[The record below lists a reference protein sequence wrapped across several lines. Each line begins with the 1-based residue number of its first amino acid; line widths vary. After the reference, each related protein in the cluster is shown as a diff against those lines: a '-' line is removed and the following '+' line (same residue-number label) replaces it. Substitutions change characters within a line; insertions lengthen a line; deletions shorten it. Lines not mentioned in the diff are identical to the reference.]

1 MLQPATSALPTNQAP
16 TAGVK
21 TLSEKTYDI
30 FALPP
35 NFTVTTTS
43 ASGANAVSK
52 TQYLFN
58 NTTLNALV
66 TDNGSGAGS
75 ITTSYG
81 DGFSGRVYDAIAAS
95 QNGGRGV
102 LIQGF
107 TIQSTTNSTG
117 AQNSAALNTI
127 AFQILNANAQGGTF
141 NIPLD
146 VNSAISNAQYQVGIL
161 TIRQNFWLNTV
172 NQISV
177 ILPVNTAFAFTFFTQ
192 TGNL

>member
-1 MLQPATSALPTNQAP
+1 MLTPATSALPSNQAP
-16 TAGVK
+16 AAGVK
-21 TLSEKTYDI
+21 TLSDKTYDI

-35 NFTVTTTS
+35 NFTVTTVS
-43 ASGANAVSK
+43 ASGSGAATK

-58 NTTLNALV
+58 NTTMNALV

-75 ITTSYG
+75 IVSTYG
-81 DGFSGRVYDAIAAS
+81 DGFSGRVYDAIVAS

-107 TIQSTTNSTG
+107 TVQSTTNSTG
-117 AQNSAALNTI
+117 AQNSAAFNTMN
-127 AFQILNANAQGGTF
+127 FQILNANAQGGTF

-146 VNSAISNAQYQVGIL
+146 VNSAITNAQYQVGIL
-161 TIRQNFWLNTV
+161 TIRQNFWLNTA

-177 ILPVNTAFAFTFFTQ
+177 SLPVNTAFAFTFFTQ